1 MTTQASVLDKI
12 VHEWH
17 MSQTEMQLLSGKWV
31 CFYLSNDLHSFTTR
45 LSPQLSCREEKVMKC
60 CLSSGVHE
68 GWMWVMT
75 WRTDQ

>member
-1 MTTQASVLDKI
+1 MGDLIVHHSYSDAFPMTTQASVLDKI

-45 LSPQLSCREEKVMKC
+45 LSPNCPAER
-60 CLSSGVHE
+60 
-68 GWMWVMT
+68 
-75 WRTDQ
+75 RR